1 MAKFDITPLTPQP
14 EFDMMYYMDI
24 AGETKIDQEIMDE
37 FEPFWD
43 KWAKEN
49 LKAYEINNPE
59 GEGKF
64 VLIYLDQAVDDTIE
78 GVWQDSPTHGLLFHA
93 LAITM
98 VMSTA
103 QGFVPELHD
112 GQCAPL
118 PRPGEGMLGAFKE
131 LGLTWNDE
139 GTINLK
145 YAVLTPYPYNGG
157 CEICYMS
164 DTCPKSTTAK
174 SQ

>member
-1 MAKFDITPLTPQP
+1 MAKYDINPLTPQP
-14 EFDMMYYMDI
+14 EFDMVYYMEI
-24 AGETKIDQEIMDE
+24 AGETSVTQSDMDE

-43 KWAKEN
+43 KWAVNN
-49 LKAYEINNPE
+49 LKAYELVNPE

-64 VLIYLDQAVDDTIE
+64 LLIYLDEEVDDTIE
-78 GVWQDSPTHGLLFHA
+78 GIWQDSPTHGLLFHA

-98 VMSTA
+98 VMSSA

-118 PRPGEGMLGAFKE
+118 PRPGEGVLGAFEE
-131 LGLTWNDE
+131 LGLTWNKE
-139 GTINLK
+139 GTVNRK
-145 YAVLTPYPYNGG
+145 YAVLTPYPYSGG

-164 DTCPKSTTAK
+164 ETCPKSTVK
-174 SQ
+174 QQ

>member
-1 MAKFDITPLTPQP
+1 MAKFEINPLTPKP
-14 EFDMMYYMDI
+14 EFDIIYYMEI
-24 AGETKIDQEIMDE
+24 AGESRIEQDIMDE

-43 KWAKEN
+43 KWTKNN
-49 LKAYEINNPE
+49 LKAYEIVNPD

-64 VLIYLDQAVDDTIE
+64 VLIYLDQEVDDNIE
-78 GVWQDSPTHGLLFHA
+78 GIWQDSPTHGLLFHA

-103 QGFVPELHD
+103 QGFVPELNA

-118 PRPGEGMLGAFKE
+118 PRPGDRMLDVFKE
-131 LGLTWNDE
+131 LGLTWNQE
-139 GTINLK
+139 GTVNRK

-157 CEICYMS
+157 CEVCYMS
-164 DTCPKSTTAK
+164 DNCPKSTVK

>member
-1 MAKFDITPLTPQP
+1 MAKFTITPLSPKP
-14 EFDMMYYMDI
+14 EFDIVYYMDI
-24 AGETKIDQEIMDE
+24 AGESRIDQEMMDE

-43 KWAKEN
+43 KWAKNN
-49 LKAYEINNPE
+49 LKAYEIVNPD

-64 VLIYLDQAVDDTIE
+64 MLIFLDHEVDDSIE
-78 GVWQDSPTHGLLFHA
+78 GIWQDSPTHGLLFHA

-103 QGFVPELHD
+103 QGFVPELQD

-118 PRPGEGMLGAFKE
+118 PRPDDQMLEVFKE
-131 LGLTWNDE
+131 LGLTWNQE
-139 GTINLK
+139 GTVNRK

-164 DTCPKSTTAK
+164 DTCPKSTTK

>member
-1 MAKFDITPLTPQP
+1 MPKYDITPMQPKP
-14 EFDMMYYMDI
+14 EFDIMFFMEI
-24 AGETKIDQEIMDE
+24 AGETRIDQEMMND
-37 FEPFWD
+37 FQPYWD
-43 KWAKEN
+43 KWAAN
-49 LKAYEINNPE
+49 NINAFELSNPE

-64 VLIYLDQAVDDTIE
+64 LLIYLDEEVENTID
-78 GVWQDSPTHGLLFHA
+78 GMWQDSPTHGLLFHA

-98 VMSTA
+98 VMSSA
-103 QGFVPELHD
+103 QGFIPELMD

-118 PRPGEGMLGAFKE
+118 PRPGEGILGAFQE

-139 GTINLK
+139 GTVNRK

-164 DTCPKSTTAK
+164 DTCPKSTTK

>member
-1 MAKFDITPLTPQP
+1 MAKYDINPLSPKP
-14 EFDMMYYMDI
+14 EFDFMYFLEVSGENRLEQDI
-24 AGETKIDQEIMDE
+24 IDE

-43 KWAKEN
+43 KWAVEN
-49 LKAYEINNPE
+49 LKAYELVNPE

-64 VLIYLDQAVDDTIE
+64 LLIFLDEEVDNAVE
-78 GVWQDSPTHGLLFHA
+78 GIWQDSPTHGLLFHN

-98 VMSTA
+98 VMTAA
-103 QGFVPELHD
+103 QGFIPELAE

-118 PRPGEGMLGAFKE
+118 PRPGEGVLGAFEE
-131 LGLTWNDE
+131 LGLTWNQE
-139 GTINLK
+139 GTVNRK

-157 CEICYMS
+157 CEVCYMS
-164 DTCPKSTTAK
+164 DTCPKSTVK